1 MATNLR
7 KTDIPEEY
15 LRVLDAAGVE
25 IREIPFDSFRF
36 RGDYLWAL
44 AFYKLCALKH
54 FCSRDDWDCFCYMD
68 SDVYCQANFDPIWKE
83 CERNILLYDI
93 NHGLQ
98 AEHYRRFCEEVREFG
113 KNNELITHFGGEFFA
128 ASNKLGKEFCRRA
141 EEIYREMIARD
152 FVTTKGDEFIL
163 SLAAHSMRAHVKN
176 AGAYIF
182 RFWSGFFFRLVST
195 CFQANGVLAL
205 HLPAEKKQG
214 ILRIYDSFIKK
225 GKIPK
230 NKTVWKICRLT
241 RVPFVDRIKKLLY
254 PFAVKILRR
263 RK

>member
-176 AGAYIF
+176 AGAI
-182 RFWSGFFFRLVST
+182 RF
-195 CFQANGVLAL
+195 LAAAGTLL
-205 HLPAEKKQG
+205 HLPFN
-214 ILRIYDSFIKK
+214 RD
-225 GKIPK
+225 
-230 NKTVWKICRLT
+230 RLT
-241 RVPFVDRIKKLLY
+241 KLTENYVVSNAKIKAALGIENLPVPVRAGIAETIAWFGSQKREK
-254 PFAVKILRR
+254 
-263 RK
+263 